1 MTLTPGVYCFSSS
14 AQLTGTLTLDGGGN
28 PNANFVFQA
37 GTSIVT
43 AGSVVLINGA
53 QALITFGTNR
63 LWHGLDTPWPICT
76 DWWQS
81 IARTGAWSP

>member
-1 MTLTPGVYCFSSS
+1 MTFALPTICTMPVAATFLLVERLTPGRELPHAPGWY
-14 AQLTGTLTLDGGGN
+14 AR
-28 PNANFVFQA
+28 A
-37 GTSIVT
+37 
-43 AGSVVLINGA
+43 VLINGA
-53 QALITFGTNR
+53 QAVITFDTNR